1 MLLQACD
8 QGGEVLNNGMTVLC
22 TGLHKDA
29 ATLVEKARKAG
40 CVLDTIAYN
49 TMLKAKL
56 EAGL

>member
-1 MLLQACD
+1 M
-8 QGGEVLNNGMTVLC
+8 NNAMFVLC

-29 ATLVEKARKAG
+29 AALVEKARNAG

-49 TMLKAKL
+49 TILKAKL

>member
-1 MLLQACD
+1 M
-8 QGGEVLNNGMTVLC
+8 NNGMTVLC

-29 ATLVEKARKAG
+29 AALVEKARKAG